1 LDLEQLGIEVQM
13 TIQLKPEQEQLINRA
28 IQAGPISGADEVVDV
43 GVETIRQRLE
53 ARQSGTTLKRERMV
67 KTTRCIAS
75 LMKSRPWSM
84 NTLMVCRS
92 KACLVPF
99 QYELTISD

>member
-1 LDLEQLGIEVQM
+1 M

-53 ARQSGTTLKRERMV
+53 ARQSGTTLNAKEWSRQLDAGVHSQFDEIKAMV
-67 KTTRCIAS
+67 DEHAHGLPI
-75 LMKSRPWSM
+75 KSV
-84 NTLMVCRS
+84 LG
-92 KACLVPF
+92 PF
-99 QYELTISD
+99 SV